1 MVQSMLGIT
10 GFELYSIDGFN
21 AFYMLIVIFVLSLFL
36 RAGFAAIFSESYR
49 KTMLDYGLDFLD
61 YSWTRS
67 QWTKWF
73 FVWVPRYC
81 IELRNKAKQ
90 GGGAALGGLKDG
102 LAGLGGKIKLKE
114 KLNCKKQCKSCVKS
128 MKGCFEYVKNPKKCC
143 GKKQKDE
150 KQKDKAAKGDEEDNT
165 KL

>member
-1 MVQSMLGIT
+1 MDLIS
-10 GFELYSIDGFN
+10 SIIAGQDLVSDIVKGGGVININTIALQIFLTNHPSVLFN
-21 AFYMLIVIFVLSLFL
+21 I
-36 RAGFAAIFSESYR
+36 E
-49 KTMLDYGLDFLD
+49 
-61 YSWTRS
+61 
-67 QWTKWF
+67 WTKWF

-165 KL
+165 KLQDNGNGKTAEANGKQN